1 MKCALGFAAA
11 VGLVSAAMAVSFA
24 DLAEDAALLEL
35 NPAPRPAAR
44 KPSILE
50 RGYKQAVEVEGEKA
64 GKSWSEKLE
73 LEKGGKILEK
83 DDRVEVEKVEVEG
96 GEVEVEKVVTNVV
109 ERVVEKP
116 VEVEKIVTNV
126 VERIVVDREEEERL
140 REELEAERAERER
153 LEQLLPKKPSGGRQP
168 VKITADSTSYDRKNG
183 IAVFSGQV
191 AVDDEHYQLHA
202 DNAYVFMDGTNS
214 VRRLV
219 ATGNVAITNGLRRAY
234 GVKASYYRQSGMVV
248 LYGDQTRVAE
258 VRDES
263 KAEDQVVRGAKIKF
277 WTESE
282 QVEILEADISA
293 PVEGGGN
300 LLKSL
305 R

>member
-1 MKCALGFAAA
+1 MKRAPVFAAV

-44 KPSILE
+44 QPSILE
-50 RGYKQAVEVEGEKA
+50 RGYK
-64 GKSWSEKLE
+64 
-73 LEKGGKILEK
+73 KG
-83 DDRVEVEKVEVEG
+83 VEKVGVEKAKVEKVVTNTVEKIEKV
-96 GEVEVEKVVTNVV
+96 EVEVEKVVTNVV

-126 VERIVVDREEEERL
+126 VERIVVDHAEEARL

-153 LEQLLPKKPSGGRQP
+153 LEQLLPKKPSSNRPP

-183 IAVFSGQV
+183 LAVFSGQV

-219 ATGNVAITNGLRRAY
+219 ATGNVAITNEFRRAY
-234 GVKASYYRQSGMVV
+234 GTKASYYRQSGMVV
-248 LYGDQTRVAE
+248 LYGDQTRAAE

-263 KAEDQVVRGAKIKF
+263 KADDQVVRGAKIKF

-293 PVEGGGN
+293 PVGGGGN